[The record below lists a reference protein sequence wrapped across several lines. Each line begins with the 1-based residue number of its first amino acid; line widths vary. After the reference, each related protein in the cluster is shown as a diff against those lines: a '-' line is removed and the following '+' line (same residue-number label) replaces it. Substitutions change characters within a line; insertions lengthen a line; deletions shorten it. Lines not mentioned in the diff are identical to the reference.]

1 MNAAAFFVDGSS
13 NADLSTTA
21 SVPSAAWELSA
32 PRSAERYAFRLTLTE

>member
-21 SVPSAAWELSA
+21 SVPSDACELSA
-32 PRSAERYAFRLTLTE
+32 PRRAERYALRLTFTE